1 MFLPDRIVFDMEKST
16 FSSIKKKVF
25 SSENKKMNIKW
36 FNSR

>member
-25 SSENKKMNIKW
+25 SLENAEYH
-36 FNSR
+36 R